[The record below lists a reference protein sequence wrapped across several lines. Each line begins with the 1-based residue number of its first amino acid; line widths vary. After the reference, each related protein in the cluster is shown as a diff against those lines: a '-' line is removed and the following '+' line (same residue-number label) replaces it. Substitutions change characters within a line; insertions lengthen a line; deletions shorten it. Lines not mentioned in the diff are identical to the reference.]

1 MYEEDSQYTRQI
13 PTWHILFQLIF
24 VLISDERQ
32 MRGLSGAFVSTHNA
46 LCFISKHYER
56 DCLFG
61 TVGC

>member
-46 LCFISKHYER
+46 LCSISKHYER
-56 DCLFG
+56 DY
-61 TVGC
+61 